1 MHGITVA
8 RVIVLLAVV
17 TLAVWAA
24 PGSALA
30 KISGRSCQVLN
41 YTLPVMSPGL
51 KHEFVTYR
59 VYFANNGAVQMYSM
73 VHSSQNAEADHTAL
87 LSIQK
92 RYGLEFV
99 NAPPLRIIDY
109 KKKSATF
116 AIPEKAVDSCGRI
129 TYFH

>member
-1 MHGITVA
+1 VV
-8 RVIVLLAVV
+8 RVGALLAVAA
-17 TLAVWAA
+17 LAVWAA
-24 PGSALA
+24 PTGAQA
-30 KISGRSCQVLN
+30 RTPGRSCQVLN
-41 YTLPVMSPGL
+41 YTMPVLSPGL

-92 RYGLEFV
+92 RYGLEFL

-116 AIPEKAVDSCGRI
+116 AVPEKAVDSCGRI